1 MKWTKLNLT
10 FDAEPNAPAPQV
22 SVVGR
27 DIRLVFYLNPFIWP
41 DVHEE
46 DKGCL
51 LFHDCLKYRLGS
63 TNMDG
68 FYFGQSKYSNTGI
81 QWGDFYVLE
90 GLDIRGHHTDYDLD
104 INMVSLR

>member
-1 MKWTKLNLT
+1 
-10 FDAEPNAPAPQV
+10 
-22 SVVGR
+22 
-27 DIRLVFYLNPFIWP
+27 
-41 DVHEE
+41 
-46 DKGCL
+46 
-51 LFHDCLKYRLGS
+51 
-63 TNMDG
+63 MDG